1 MSLTGF
7 ALALCDKEWERGHIP
22 IIKYQQHVIKLRNSE
37 VGHFHRE
44 MSLVRHFLNKMS
56 CPVLLETFSIA
67 FPASD
72 AFALGKESESSI
84 KEGCWAFNGWQ
95 HV

>member
-1 MSLTGF
+1 MSLTGC

-22 IIKYQQHVIKLRNSE
+22 IIKYQHVTNSE
-37 VGHFHRE
+37 VGHFHCE
-44 MSLVRHFLNKMS
+44 MSLVRHFLSKMS
-56 CPVLLETFSIA
+56 CPVLLDTFSIA

-72 AFALGKESESSI
+72 ASALGMESESSI
-84 KEGCWAFNGWQ
+84 KGGCWAFNGWQ

>member
-1 MSLTGF
+1 MSLTGC
-7 ALALCDKEWERGHIP
+7 ALALCDKEWERGNIP
-22 IIKYQQHVIKLRNSE
+22 IIKYQHVTNSE

-56 CPVLLETFSIA
+56 CPVLLDTFSIA

-72 AFALGKESESSI
+72 AFALGKESELSI